1 MNLVLNLIVI
11 AASVLGSG
19 MALPQAIRLART
31 GRVDGVSAVWIGVSM
46 AINVWW
52 TAYALAVSLWAIL
65 PVSTISLAVYFGMAV
80 VYFRSVGRQ
89 AIAGMALGSLVLGM
103 APLPALLIGGWE
115 MAGLAIGLSY
125 GIQLA
130 PAVFAAYQTRQLD
143 GVSPGTWMLSLAEG
157 LLWLAYGAMITDL
170 ALLAGGATG
179 VVMSGALL
187 MRLAAVGSVSDLIR
201 VGLVTRVKVARN

>member
-1 MNLVLNLIVI
+1 VNLVLNLIVI

-19 MALPQAIRLART
+19 MAVPQAIKLART

-46 AINVWW
+46 AVNVWW

-65 PVSTISLAVYFGMAV
+65 PVSTISLAVYVGMAV
-80 VYFRSVGRQ
+80 VYVRTVGRP
-89 AIAGMALGSLVLGM
+89 ALAGMALGALGLGM

-115 MAGLAIGLSY
+115 VAGLAIGLSY

-143 GVSPGTWMLSLAEG
+143 GVSPSTWMLSLVEG
-157 LLWLAYGAMITDL
+157 VLWLAYGAMITDL

-187 MRLAAVGSVSDLIR
+187 MRLAAVGSAADLIR
-201 VGLVTRVKVARN
+201 VASVTRVKVARN

>member
-1 MNLVLNLIVI
+1 VNLILNLIVV
-11 AASVLGSG
+11 AASVVGSG

-46 AINVWW
+46 AVNVWW
-52 TAYALAVSLWAIL
+52 TVYAFAVGLWAIL
-65 PVSTISLAVYFGMAV
+65 PVSTISLAVYLGMAV
-80 VYFRSVGRQ
+80 VYLRTVGRS
-89 AIAGMALGSLVLGM
+89 ALGGMGFGAFVLGM

-130 PAVFAAYQTRQLD
+130 PAVVAAYRTRQLE
-143 GVSPGTWMLSLAEG
+143 GVATSTWMLSFVEG
-157 LLWLAYGAMITDL
+157 LLWLTYGAMITDL

-179 VVMSGALL
+179 IMLSGAILL
-187 MRLAAVGSVSDLIR
+187 RLAAVCSVPDLIR
-201 VGLVTRVKVARN
+201 VDRVTRVKVARN